1 MQFVFDLVDYD
12 AKSAS
17 NPPYIK
23 FNFNFCGTRKKYKKN
38 KNGVVNMTDRIHEL
52 LSFWFGDLGRA
63 DLPTSDRTNL
73 WFGENEKLKEDLL
86 ATFINEYQAAIKG
99 QLDEWV
105 RTPRGR
111 LALIILLD
119 QFSRCLYRNSSE
131 AFAYD
136 KTAQE
141 LCVEG
146 LRKKMDQ
153 SLTLIERVF
162 FYMPLVHAE
171 SVESQEQSIR
181 LFQTL
186 VSLSLT
192 ETTQVYQLFLAYAY
206 AHFRVIKE
214 FGRFPQRN
222 KVLGRQSTDS
232 EVAFLKNT

>member
-1 MQFVFDLVDYD
+1 M
-12 AKSAS
+12 
-17 NPPYIK
+17 P
-23 FNFNFCGTRKKYKKN
+23 
-38 KNGVVNMTDRIHEL
+38 DRAHEIL
-52 LSFWFGDLGRA
+52 GFWFGDLGHA

-73 WFGENEKLKEDLL
+73 WFGENPELKNLMIKNFSKDYE
-86 ATFINEYQAAIKG
+86 AAVQGNLKN
-99 QLDEWV
+99 W
-105 RTPRGR
+105 TSSPRGR

-119 QFSRCLYRNSSE
+119 QFTRSLHRDSDK

-136 KTAQE
+136 EQAQT
-141 LCVEG
+141 LCLEG
-146 LRKKMDQ
+146 LKQQMDQ

-171 SVESQEQSIR
+171 NSVIQDQSIQ

-186 VSLSLT
+186 VSLSMT

-222 KVLGRQSTDS
+222 ILLGRKSTTD
-232 EVAFLKNT
+232 EVAFLKSA